1 MAKAAKPGRKQQSKA
16 ARNER
21 RKALATT
28 FNAISV
34 AILVAAFLQ
43 PIALGR
49 APVATPMGAALIVF
63 IVFQAALH
71 YVLGRI
77 ED

>member
-1 MAKAAKPGRKQQSKA
+1 VARKPQSKN

-21 RKALATT
+21 RKALAAT

-34 AILVAAFLQ
+34 AVLVSAFLQ
-43 PIALGR
+43 PIASNR
-49 APVATPMGAALIVF
+49 APDIGTVTAAF
-63 IVFQAALH
+63 IAFVVFQAALH
-71 YVLGRI
+71 YILTRL